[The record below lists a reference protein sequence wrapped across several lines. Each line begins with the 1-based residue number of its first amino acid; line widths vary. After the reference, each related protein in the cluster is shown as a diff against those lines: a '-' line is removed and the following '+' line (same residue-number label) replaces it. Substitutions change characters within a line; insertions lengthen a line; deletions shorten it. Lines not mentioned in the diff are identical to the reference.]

1 MRSRLPLIFAALLA
15 ATGSTPG
22 RASNPPN
29 IVFIMTDD
37 HAVSALGC
45 YGNKLVRT
53 PVLDRLAAE
62 GVRFTRSFVT
72 NSLCAPSRA
81 SVLTSTYSHINGIRG
96 NSEAKDAIEH
106 IDRSLP
112 TYPQLLQK
120 AGYATAIVGKWH
132 LSDEPVGFDYS
143 CVLPGQGL
151 YFDPDFIENGK
162 KRQIPGYATDITTD
176 LALAWL
182 KKQNAGKPFC
192 LVLQH
197 KAPHRPF
204 LPPPRH
210 AQLYSDREI
219 PYPST
224 FDDDY
229 ATRKLAADAEDM
241 RFEVSLEGD
250 YKDLPEGLPPPAKK
264 RWIFQRFVKDYYGA
278 IAAVDESVGRVV
290 AYLEQQRLLENTVIV
305 YTTDNGF
312 FVGDHGWYDKRFMYE
327 PSIRVPM
334 IVRAPGGVKGRTV
347 DAMTLNIDVAPTL
360 LDYAGLAP
368 PASMQGRSL
377 RTLVEGTV
385 PPDWRKSIYYTY
397 YDNSWAELVGKGPVA
412 RSDPSFQFLT
422 PHRVGPHRGIR
433 TVTHKLIEYY
443 SDHGYWELFDLA
455 QDPDE
460 LKNLYGQPGTERIT
474 GDLKQELSR
483 LRNQYRDL

>member
-1 MRSRLPLIFAALLA
+1 MKSRFLVLA
-15 ATGSTPG
+15 AILAA
-22 RASNPPN
+22 ASEAVGLGATPPN

-62 GVRFTRSFVT
+62 GVRFDRSFVT

-81 SVLTSTYSHINGIRG
+81 SVLTSTYSHLNGIRG

-106 IDRSLP
+106 IDRSLA
-112 TYPQLLQK
+112 TYPQLLQQ

-162 KRQIPGYATDITTD
+162 PRKIPGYATDLTTD
-176 LALAWL
+176 LALVWL
-182 KKQNAGKPFC
+182 KKQSAGKPFC
-192 LVLQH
+192 LVFQH

-204 LPPPRH
+204 LPPPRL
-210 AQLYSDREI
+210 AQLYADREL
-219 PYPST
+219 PYPPT
-224 FDDDY
+224 FDDNY
-229 ATRKLAADAEDM
+229 ATRKLAAEAEDM
-241 RFEVSLEGD
+241 RFDLSLEGD
-250 YKDLPEGLPPPAKK
+250 YKDLPPGLAPAAKK
-264 RWIFQRFVKDYYGA
+264 RWLFQRFAKDYYAA

-290 AYLEQQRLLENTVIV
+290 AYLEQQKLLENTVIV

-312 FVGDHGWYDKRFMYE
+312 FVGEHGWYDKRFMYE
-327 PSIRVPM
+327 PSLRVPM
-334 IVRAPGGVKGRTV
+334 IVRAPGGRKGTAV
-347 DAMTLNIDVAPTL
+347 DAMTLNLDIAPTL
-360 LDYAGLAP
+360 LDYAGIAP

-377 RTLVEGTV
+377 RRLVEGTV
-385 PPDWRKSIYYTY
+385 PADWRQSIYYAY
-397 YDNSWAELVGKGPVA
+397 YENSWAQLAGKGPEA

-422 PHRVGPHRGIR
+422 PHRVGPHRGVR
-433 TVTHKLIEYY
+433 TATHKLIEYY
-443 SDHGYWELFDLA
+443 SDPGYWELFDLGR
-455 QDPDE
+455 DPNE
-460 LKNLYGQPGTERIT
+460 LNNLYGQPGTERIT
-474 GDLKQELSR
+474 AELKQELSR
-483 LRNQYRDL
+483 LRSQYRDL